1 MQKTEKKKILVVN
14 DERFWLGY
22 LELLFRERGLKAEL
36 SFANNG
42 KEAIAKYSEREEYNA
57 ILMNIQ
63 MPVMDGLEATR
74 ELRKLGCR
82 RPILAWTA
90 HEPAIWTKR
99 CLEAGMDYFYELS
112 ETDIALDALDWI
124 IGGVETGIRLRLSIA
139 KTIQR

>member
-90 HEPAIWTKR
+90 HEPKLWTKR
-99 CLEAGMDYFYELS
+99 CLDAGMDDFYELQ
-112 ETDIALDALDWI
+112 ETSKVLDTLE
-124 IGGVETGIRLRLSIA
+124 GVLR
-139 KTIQR
+139 R